1 MLKGRELVERFGRR
15 SSVGTPRYEEA
26 VQLKVELNQLGLAVR
41 IVTRMKSGGNMSG
54 LSAYRVTW
62 WPNPG

>member
-1 MLKGRELVERFGRR
+1 MLKGSDLIRQLGPKASYGTDSYLEACRWRE
-15 SSVGTPRYEEA
+15 
-26 VQLKVELNQLGLAVR
+26 ELNQLSYAVR
-41 IVTRMKSGGNMSG
+41 IVTRLKSGGNMSG